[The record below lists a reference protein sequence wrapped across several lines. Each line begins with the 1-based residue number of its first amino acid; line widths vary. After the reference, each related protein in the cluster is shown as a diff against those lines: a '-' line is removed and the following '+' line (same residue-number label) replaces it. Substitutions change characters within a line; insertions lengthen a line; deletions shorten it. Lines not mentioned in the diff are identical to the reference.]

1 MLVWLLE
8 HIFFLS
14 SPEGT
19 KDKIQITVET
29 VALKV
34 SPESNAITES
44 LQGKNTKADQIL
56 FQKKT
61 EQKTPTAA
69 KEDGDI
75 KSKTKVTTSVKAGLT
90 KTQAKQGV
98 TVTKTK
104 SKLSTYSNATKIGLG
119 RPTVGQVLLKHHGGR
134 KQESKGKTTVIK
146 KQSKPDLKLKVTV
159 KEESAGKA
167 NAEAGNLQDQPQA
180 NVTQSTVKT
189 FVNKTRSGKETLEQS
204 TLAEKNVTLT
214 SGKKTVK
221 KVKLVQG
228 TMNVTKVSLAFD
240 STKAG
245 TGKITLTKDIKTE
258 ADISSGTSKTTVKT
272 GSGKGKPVTRK
283 SQYVVNMTTVETTS
297 EVKVLS
303 NRTTTIQSSRNTTKK
318 EGTGVGSGLGSVKVQ
333 NITTYGFTLTWS
345 APTAMFK
352 NFTVSRR
359 EHRAEGEEDEEEE
372 AEEEAAL
379 GEEDRVAAVANT
391 TIEIRKQSPNG
402 TVAFPTKAPGSSRGK
417 AHTKRVSV
425 VLPGSVRSVE
435 FSNLRPQTRYS
446 LHIFGTTPGS
456 RSKIHR
462 VTAMTGN

>member
-44 LQGKNTKADQIL
+44 LQGKKTKADQIL

-75 KSKTKVTTSVKAGLT
+75 KTKVTTSVKAGLT

-104 SKLSTYSNATKIGLG
+104 NKLSTHSNATKIGLG

-318 EGTGVGSGLGSVKVQ
+318 AGTGVGSGLGSVKVQ

-402 TVAFPTKAPGSSRGK
+402 TVAFPTKAPSSSRGK